1 MGGKYQEAPVLAALV
16 AAGELPP
23 VEERL
28 PAEPAVRAPLEQI
41 GTYGGTINVLNI
53 TNLPWGD
60 MGEMPERATYL
71 LQWSDEG
78 TITGNLA
85 AGFEFSAD
93 KGSFTLQL
101 REGAKWSDGH
111 PFTADDFVFMFEGMH
126 WNENVSTWPQF
137 EPVKRVI
144 KVDDLTVRFES
155 DAPYPLIA
163 LKMTTWNGS
172 DWVSYHPRHYLEK
185 WHINHNP
192 KAEEVAKEEGFDTW
206 WEALY
211 AHYWWA
217 PLTDIDKPTLQPWVL
232 TETTTERKVF
242 ERNPY
247 YWKVDTAGNQLPYI
261 DGVVAAIVDKE
272 VYQLKVIS
280 GETDVAYVQTS
291 FEDFSLYKENE
302 ARGDYRVIPVPGI
315 YGSEVMFGLN
325 QNDPDPAMRA
335 LFQDLRF
342 RRALSLAINRAEIND
357 IVYYGLLVARQATI
371 LPSASFFE
379 EEWAQANAEYD
390 PGAANGLLDE
400 MGLTARVGDG
410 FRVGEDGK
418 AVLLLVEYSTGEL
431 VDPTTTLEQVK
442 EYWEAIGLQVLLKPL
457 ERTLMIQR
465 QQSADHGIIVSPLS
479 DTSEIAS
486 MMERAAH
493 FLPPGNTASWAYD
506 WGTWLRADRE
516 IRLGSKTLAD
526 FEGGVMPGEEPPAQI
541 KELATWVEGRE
552 RLDIGSPEYLELS
565 RKVYAFHADNLYMIG
580 TVGMAPTLYI
590 AKNSIGNV
598 PTEYPPP
605 RSWAGDLTSY
615 ADQLF
620 FRQ

>member
-1 MGGKYQEAPVLAALV
+1 M
-16 AAGELPP
+16 
-23 VEERL
+23 
-28 PAEPAVRAPLEQI
+28 
-41 GTYGGTINVLNI
+41 
-53 TNLPWGD
+53 
-60 MGEMPERATYL
+60 
-71 LQWSDEG
+71 
-78 TITGNLA
+78 
-85 AGFEFSAD
+85 
-93 KGSFTLQL
+93 
-101 REGAKWSDGH
+101 
-111 PFTADDFVFMFEGMH
+111 
-126 WNENVSTWPQF
+126 
-137 EPVKRVI
+137 
-144 KVDDLTVRFES
+144 
-155 DAPYPLIA
+155 
-163 LKMTTWNGS
+163 
-172 DWVSYHPRHYLEK
+172 
-185 WHINHNP
+185 
-192 KAEEVAKEEGFDTW
+192 
-206 WEALY
+206 
-211 AHYWWA
+211 
-217 PLTDIDKPTLQPWVL
+217 
-232 TETTTERKVF
+232 
-242 ERNPY
+242 
-247 YWKVDTAGNQLPYI
+247 
-261 DGVVAAIVDKE
+261 VAAIVDKE

-342 RRALSLAINRAEIND
+342 RRALSLAVNRAEIND
-357 IVYYGLLVARQATI
+357 IVYYGLLVPRQATI

-379 EEWAQANAEYD
+379 EEWAQAYAQYD
-390 PGAANGLLDE
+390 PDMANGLLDE
-400 MGLTARVGDG
+400 MGLTARDGDG
-410 FRVGEDGK
+410 FRIGDDGQ

-431 VDPTTTLEQVK
+431 VDPTTTLELVK
-442 EYWEAIGLQVLLKPL
+442 EYWETIGLKVLLKPL

-486 MMERAAH
+486 MMERAVH

-526 FEGGVMPGEEPPAQI
+526 FEGGMMPGEEPPAQI
-541 KELATWVEGRE
+541 MELATWVEGRE

-565 RKVYAFHADNLYMIG
+565 RKIYAFHADNLYMIG

-620 FRQ
+620 FKQ